1 MKRKTA
7 IIVLLGLVCV
17 CVYAQTTKK
26 AASEK
31 KDVASYYAD
40 RFHGRKMANGEK
52 YHRDS
57 FTCAHLRFALGTMLR
72 VRNPK
77 NSKECIVEVT
87 DRGPY
92 SRRFTI
98 DLSRAA
104 ARHLGI
110 IGSGFAVVEVTPFH
124 GGKVPYRLGPIDY
137 PEVTELEI
145 DYEPAA
151 SYPYPVWQDSAD
163 ESKEPVIRL
172 PLSK

>member
-1 MKRKTA
+1 MKRKPA
-7 IIVLLGLVCV
+7 IIALLGMVCL
-17 CVYAQTTKK
+17 CVFAQTKK
-26 AASEK
+26 NATSRN

-40 RFHGRKMANGEK
+40 RFHGRRMANGER

-57 FTCAHLRFALGTMLR
+57 FTCAHLRFPLGTMLR

-77 NSKECIVEVT
+77 NNKECIVRVT

-110 IGSGFAVVEVTPFH
+110 IGAGFAVVEVTPFH
-124 GGKVPYRLGPIDY
+124 GGKVPYRLGPVEY

-151 SYPYPVWQDSAD
+151 SYPYPAWQDTIEEAR
-163 ESKEPVIRL
+163 EPAIRL

>member
-1 MKRKTA
+1 MKRKPA
-7 IIVLLGLVCV
+7 IIALLAMVCL
-17 CVYAQTTKK
+17 CVFAQTKK
-26 AASEK
+26 NATSRN

-40 RFHGRKMANGEK
+40 RFHGRRMANGER

-57 FTCAHLRFALGTMLR
+57 FTCAHLRFPLGTMLR

-77 NSKECIVEVT
+77 NNKECIVRVT

-110 IGSGFAVVEVTPFH
+110 IGAGFAVVEVTPFH
-124 GGKVPYRLGPIDY
+124 GGKVPYRLGPVEY

-151 SYPYPVWQDSAD
+151 SYPYPAWQDTIEEAR
-163 ESKEPVIRL
+163 EPAIRL

>member
-1 MKRKTA
+1 MKREPT
-7 IIVLLGLVCV
+7 ILVLLVLACVCV
-17 CVYAQTTKK
+17 CAQTTKK
-26 AASEK
+26 ATPQK

-57 FTCAHLRFALGTMLR
+57 FTCAHLKYELGTVLR

-77 NSKECIVEVT
+77 NNKECVVRVT

-110 IGSGFAVVEVTPFH
+110 VKSGFAVVEVTPFH
-124 GGKVPYRLGPIDY
+124 DDKVPYRLGPVDY
-137 PEVTELEI
+137 SDVTELEI
-145 DYEPAA
+145 DYEPAV
-151 SYPYPVWQDSAD
+151 SYPFPVWQDTI
-163 ESKEPVIRL
+163 EEPKEPVILL

>member
-1 MKRKTA
+1 MKRKPA
-7 IIVLLGLVCV
+7 IIALLAMVCL
-17 CVYAQTTKK
+17 CVFAQTKK
-26 AASEK
+26 NATSRN

-40 RFHGRKMANGEK
+40 RFHGRRMANGER

-57 FTCAHLRFALGTMLR
+57 FTCAHLRFSLGTMLR

-77 NSKECIVEVT
+77 NNKECIVRVT

-110 IGSGFAVVEVTPFH
+110 IGAGFAVVEVTPFH
-124 GGKVPYRLGPIDY
+124 GGKVPYRLGPVEY

-151 SYPYPVWQDSAD
+151 SYPYPAWQDTIEEAR
-163 ESKEPVIRL
+163 EPAIRL